1 MNELGKITE
10 VTLLKELLTRKT
22 ENGHFLFREAS
33 ITNKWQ
39 DCVYYWKAPII
50 PKNWKFGCQDYWN
63 FHHDRFD
70 ENYTE
75 NITGY

>member
-33 ITNKWQ
+33 LTNKDGKVQ
-39 DCVYYWKAPII
+39 LLGII
-50 PKNWKFGCQDYWN
+50 ANVEMTLSVK
-63 FHHDRFD
+63 
-70 ENYTE
+70 E
-75 NITGY
+75 